1 MSDHSRESRYGLAT
15 RAIHAGAQP
24 DPVTGA
30 RNVPIYQTTAYVF
43 DDADHAA
50 SLFNLQTFG
59 YIYTRITNPTVAAL
73 EVKVAALEGGRG
85 AVAVASGHAA
95 QLVAFYTLM
104 EPGDRLR
111 RVAVPVR
118 RLDHPVRG
126 HVPAPRLARHPSWTR
141 ANLDEVR
148 AAITPTTKLIFVESL
163 SNPAA
168 VVADLE
174 GLAQVAHEVGIPLV
188 VDNTMASPALCR
200 PFEWGADIVIHSMT
214 KFLGGHGTSMGGIV
228 VESGRF
234 DWSSSGRFPGLSE
247 PDPAYHGLVF
257 HETFGDFGFSMKAR
271 AVALRD
277 LGPAL
282 SPTNAFNIITGIETL
297 PLRMERHVANGRAVA
312 EHLDAHPAVAWVS
325 YPGLPSSPDHA
336 LGKKYLDGGAGS
348 VFTFGLKGGY
358 QAGVRFV
365 ESVEL
370 WSHLANVG
378 DTRSLVIHPAST
390 THRQLT
396 PEQRAAAGAGRRRDP
411 HLRGHR
417 DDRRP
422 ARGPG
427 PGPGARRLRL
437 KSGHPRVPRLRHAL
451 VFASRRTTPS
461 ATLSIRRGPFVVS
474 MTGGQRAGDPDS
486 DEETDRWRSS
496 CSRTRVAP
504 CRRPRPSRPRSWRRG
519 ASGSASWVRRP
530 WTRATRPHGTK
541 TVSPDGSV
549 RDDASGP
556 TGYTIISVDSIDQ
569 RHRGVQD
576 VPRPRGRRLGPGLGD
591 PRDHVMPGAGCPPP
605 TRGRAPGPC
614 SSRSGPRRSAGVDR
628 RGASVH
634 RRHLAGGAMRDP

>member
-1 MSDHSRESRYGLAT
+1 MSDQSRESRYGLAT

-59 YIYTRITNPTVAAL
+59 YIYSRITNPTVAAL

-85 AVAVASGHAA
+85 AVACASGHAA
-95 QLVAFYTLM
+95 QLLAFYTLM
-104 EPGDRLR
+104 EPGDEFLASSSLYGGS
-111 RVAVPVR
+111 VTQFAVTF
-118 RLDHPVRG
+118 
-126 HVPAPRLARHPSWTR
+126 PRLGWHGTFVDPRDPDA
-141 ANLDEVR
+141 VR
-148 AAITPTTKLIFVESL
+148 AAITPKTKLIFVESV

-174 GLAQVAHEVGIPLV
+174 GLARVAHEVGIPLV
-188 VDNTMASPALCR
+188 VDNTMASPVLCR

-282 SPTNAFNIITGIETL
+282 SPTNAFNILTGIETL
-297 PLRMERHVANGRAVA
+297 PLRMERHVVNARAVA
-312 EHLDAHPAVAWVS
+312 AFLDAHPAVAWVS
-325 YPGLPSSPDHA
+325 YPGLASSTEHA
-336 LGKKYLDGGAGS
+336 RAQKYLPDGAGS
-348 VFTFGLKGGY
+348 VFTFGLRGGY
-358 QAGVRFV
+358 EAGVRFV
-365 ESVEL
+365 EAVEL

-396 PEQRAAAGAGRRRDP
+396 PEQRSAAGAG
-411 HLRGHR
+411 
-417 DDRRP
+417 DD
-422 ARGPG
+422 
-427 PGPGARRLRL
+427 
-437 KSGHPRVPRLRHAL
+437 V
-451 VFASRRTTPS
+451 
-461 ATLSIRRGPFVVS
+461 IR
-474 MTGGQRAGDPDS
+474 
-486 DEETDRWRSS
+486 
-496 CSRTRVAP
+496 
-504 CRRPRPSRPRSWRRG
+504 
-519 ASGSASWVRRP
+519 
-530 WTRATRPHGTK
+530 
-541 TVSPDGSV
+541 
-549 RDDASGP
+549 
-556 TGYTIISVDSIDQ
+556 ISVGIETIEDLIADMSQ
-569 RHRGVQD
+569 ALD
-576 VPRPRGRRLGPGLGD
+576 VA
-591 PRDHVMPGAGCPPP
+591 AG
-605 TRGRAPGPC
+605 
-614 SSRSGPRRSAGVDR
+614 
-628 RGASVH
+628 
-634 RRHLAGGAMRDP
+634 